1 MNFQQMPVRLGPI
14 SKLRTRGRISWPIAL
29 TLVALIV
36 AAVVV
41 IIFLR
46 LESWPARTLTQGT
59 ADLERL
65 GRDLRSAF
73 IKIGHLEPRITINNR
88 TFAEQTT
95 PASELVVLTRQLKV
109 KREFLHT
116 WAGSSKRI
124 KLSGTFTVKAGFDL
138 REDVAVD
145 VRPEEIVVRV
155 PHAQILGIEQTRV
168 DVLALE
174 NGLWNRIS
182 SADLQNELAEL
193 PQLAR
198 RQAAEID
205 LTGEAERE
213 LQGQL
218 SKRIRTGQPLR
229 LNFASAAKTD

>member
-1 MNFQQMPVRLGPI
+1 MLK
-14 SKLRTRGRISWPIAL
+14 SAARGRVAWPVAL

-59 ADLERL
+59 ADIERL

-95 PASELVVLTRQLKV
+95 PASELIVLTRQLKV
-109 KREFLHT
+109 KREFVHT

-124 KLSGTFTVKAGFDL
+124 KLSGAFTVKAGFDL

-145 VRPEEIVVRV
+145 VRLEEIVVRV
-155 PHAQILGIEQTRV
+155 PHAQILGLEEIRV

-174 NGLWNRIS
+174 NGLWNHIS

-198 RQAAEID
+198 RQATETD
-205 LTGEAERE
+205 LAGEAERE
-213 LQGQL
+213 LQSQL
-218 SKRIRTGQPLR
+218 SKRIHTGQPLR
-229 LNFASAAKTD
+229 LIFASTTKTD